1 MDFNSNSQEKST
13 IVWSTPTSNEQ
24 KNYYSKHAS
33 ERAAF
38 GWITTLLQAVHAF
51 LALAAWMAIFTW
63 AFSKVPT
70 FAFLILPLSLL
81 AIFTL
86 HILFRTTW
94 QTYWYDKLDNDPNTD
109 SPVYVPIFILILLLG
124 TEIYGT
130 REFLKNTIQPVAKT
144 SSQPVDDQF
153 AAHESALDAAY
164 NLSINR
170 IDATYAE
177 KEKAAALPYDRQIRT
192 LRVRRVSGD
201 ELKSV
206 ASQIRRLENQKTA
219 AIAPVLA
226 EKAAAK
232 EKALNSLTEAKD
244 QVQQRKTAAISAIDT
259 QNNAEIQRY
268 LSETGSVNGFAWLI
282 SCVLLALI
290 CALSYRIVRINVKS
304 GIIPQR
310 TYSALDAHGSAVQRI
325 WTALAD
331 AFNRRSLQFSVY
343 IHKLLSPK
351 SAIASFDGTVVVTPG
366 TYNTPQN
373 HTSVE
378 NPVNDIVNESV
389 NDFLKTGKPINPD
402 DLKAKL
408 DQHPMNYRPIGFYKR
423 DEDGVN
429 PVTQFPQPVTQQK
442 EDNAVS
448 IVARGNEVVK
458 HYLSELQREPSHFK
472 RPDAK
477 PETVAGRINTKLD
490 NAIAAISDLPMNSVL
505 GSVTFKM
512 NKFLDDTLIP
522 VTREN
527 GFDLHEKTSTLIT
540 VLNQKTVKRVGEPV
554 L

>member
-13 IVWSTPTSNEQ
+13 IVWTQPKTQEE
-24 KNYYSKHAS
+24 KIYYSKHAS

-38 GWITTLLQAVHAF
+38 GWITTLLQGVHAF

-70 FAFLILPLSLL
+70 FSFLILPLALL

-94 QTYWYDKLDNDPNTD
+94 QTYWYDRLDNDPNTD
-109 SPVYVPIFILILLLG
+109 SPVYVPIFILVLLLG

-130 REFLKNTIQPVAKT
+130 REFLKNTIQPIAKT
-144 SSQPVDDQF
+144 SSQPIDEQF
-153 AAHESALDAAY
+153 ASQESNLDAAY
-164 NLSINR
+164 NMSIQR

-177 KEKAAALPYDRQIRT
+177 KEKAATLPYDRQIRT
-192 LRVRRVSGD
+192 LRGRRVSGD
-201 ELKSV
+201 ELKAV

-232 EKALNSLTEAKD
+232 EKALNSITSAKEE
-244 QVQQRKTAAISAIDT
+244 VMQRKSGAFTEIDN
-259 QNNAEIQRY
+259 QNSAEIQRY
-268 LSETGSVNGFAWLI
+268 LSETGSINGFAWLI

-343 IHKLLSPK
+343 IHKMLSPK
-351 SAIASFDGTVVVTPG
+351 SAITSFDGTVVVNPG
-366 TYNTPQN
+366 TYNTP
-373 HTSVE
+373 TVE
-378 NPVNDIVNESV
+378 SPVNEIVNNSV
-389 NDFLKTGKPINPD
+389 NDFLTTGKPINPD
-402 DLKAKL
+402 DLRAKL
-408 DQHPMNYRPIGFYKR
+408 DQYPQNYRPIGFYKR
-423 DEDGVN
+423 DNDGLN
-429 PVTQFPQPVTQQK
+429 PVSQFPQPVSQIK
-442 EDNAVS
+442 EDDAVAR
-448 IVARGNEVVK
+448 VTRGNEVVK

-472 RPDAK
+472 RLDAK
-477 PETVAGRINTKLD
+477 PETVAVRISTKLD
-490 NAIAAISDLPMNSVL
+490 NAIAAISELHEMSVL

-512 NKFLDDTLIP
+512 TKFIEDTLIP

-527 GFDLHEKTSTLIT
+527 GFDIQGKTNNLIT
-540 VLNQKTVKRVGEPV
+540 VLNQKTVKRVGDPV
-554 L
+554 